1 VAESAETTRAVP
13 LVSSIPAAPRVDPMH
28 GGVASPPIASAWL
41 CNGEPGAREA
51 GERIGRFA
59 EQYTS
64 NSRRNDPGCYAV
76 WFCWP
81 QPAYE
86 RWQNTERLLR
96 ARLHEIA
103 LWACS
108 LGWNVATHYRPFHCS
123 RVSGVGER
131 APRTEFIERVELRPQ
146 LRRPFAPTPALHNT
160 AWLSVSDSAS
170 RDSARRARAS
180 KARSMAWP
188 IRERQTA
195 PTPASRRAWSS
206 SLCKVPYRVV
216 LVAAIIADA
225 NSW

>member
-1 VAESAETTRAVP
+1 M
-13 LVSSIPAAPRVDPMH
+13 SSIPVAPLESILCTEELHRRQSRPPDYATENRALVKLVSALAD
-28 GGVASPPIASAWL
+28 SPSSTLQTLAETILDVTQCDSAGL
-41 CNGEPGAREA
+41 SLLTRD
-51 GERIGRFA
+51 GRTPNVCCVHDF
-59 EQYTS
+59 TR
-64 NSRRNDPGCYAV
+64 SRS
-76 WFCWP
+76 
-81 QPAYE
+81 
-86 RWQNTERLLR
+86 
-96 ARLHEIA
+96 
-103 LWACS
+103 WACS

-123 RVSGVGER
+123 KVSGVRER

-160 AWLSVSDSAS
+160 AWLSASDSAS

-195 PTPASRRAWSS
+195 PTPTSRRAWAS

-225 NSW
+225 NP